1 MWRFFY
7 TKQLRPV
14 QILHQRLDGFTFR
27 VSHLLNEA
35 QVIPREDLRGLKKRN
50 ISCLF
55 FCGGCCS
62 WRAQSTCSRIP
73 MTFLLF
79 ALDSPKVLMLKA
91 QIFRQDVMWRT
102 NKPSTNSTARVL
114 IFSSLQVKE
123 TFVQIK
129 RRSIHQLI
137 NITASYQPHQLTRR
151 LTSAKVQEA
160 VVCLG
165 NVSVNIL
172 DVLCQ

>member
-1 MWRFFY
+1 MEVFD

-14 QILHQRLDGFTFR
+14 QTLHQRLDGFTFR

-35 QVIPREDLRGLKKRN
+35 QVIPREDLGGLKKRN
-50 ISCLF
+50 ISCLL
-55 FCGGCCS
+55 FCGSCCS
-62 WRAQSTCSRIP
+62 CGAQNTFIRIP

-91 QIFRQDVMWRT
+91 QIFRQYVMWRT
-102 NKPSTNSTARVL
+102 NKPNTNSTARVL

-123 TFVQIK
+123 TLVKIK

-137 NITASYQPHQLTRR
+137 NITASYQHHQETRR
-151 LTSAKVQEA
+151 LTSAKVQEV

-165 NVSVNIL
+165 NM
-172 DVLCQ
+172 